1 MRNILIIVLACSLLL
16 GCAQNAPQPAGN
28 ETGTVPA
35 GSQNATLPTNPA
47 VQNDSA
53 PMVATENASQGQGQA
68 PPAKTYSAGFSAL
81 IGMGIPL
88 ECEINYT
95 YAGKPVTARMLI
107 GKDSNIRVES
117 ATGMTQC
124 AKTITIIRGSRQY
137 VGCSDKTV
145 MPSCDWFKSGYDPMN
160 PGVASNFDFSI
171 VPASSI
177 ECRDWT
183 SDDSAFRTNGTSCEM
198 G

>member
-1 MRNILIIVLACSLLL
+1 MRNILILVLACSLLL
-16 GCAQNAPQPAGN
+16 GCAQNAPQPTGN
-28 ETGTVPA
+28 GTGTIPADGGNATVPA
-35 GSQNATLPTNPA
+35 NPA

-53 PMVATENASQGQGQA
+53 AAAENASQGQGQV

-95 YAGKPVTARMLI
+95 YSGKPVTARMLI
-107 GKDSNIRVES
+107 GKDSDIRVES
-117 ATGMTQC
+117 AAGMVQC
-124 AKTITIIRGSRQY
+124 QKTITIIRGSRQY
-137 VGCSDKTV
+137 VGCSDKAV
-145 MPSCDWFKSGYDPMN
+145 MPSCDWFKSGYDETN

-177 ECRDWT
+177 ACHDWT
-183 SDDSAFRTNGTSCEM
+183 ADDSVFRTNGTICEM